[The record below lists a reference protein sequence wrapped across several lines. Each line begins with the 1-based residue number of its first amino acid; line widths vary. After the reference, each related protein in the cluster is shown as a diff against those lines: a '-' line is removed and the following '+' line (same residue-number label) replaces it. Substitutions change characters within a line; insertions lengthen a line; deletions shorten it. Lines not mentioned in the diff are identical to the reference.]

1 MRTHSAPPDEHAGIF
16 ELGGNGVRA
25 NTTSQVLPL
34 RGIPEGPLSSFP
46 RSDHSQSTDNQGSPK
61 PNASSDHGAQIPSF
75 IEKQSDGKPP
85 EASSADR
92 SIPLGPPLQM
102 TQSSVP
108 QDSQRGYS
116 QQFSPNFSTQS
127 RMGQPRPPEI
137 GDRNKIAHVMP
148 MSHSPRIAAPPMPYY
163 GPLIM
168 PGHQMGAIPMQ
179 PFPMF
184 YQRFDPL
191 CLQLTDF

>member
-25 NTTSQVLPL
+25 SATSQVLPL
-34 RGIPEGPLSSFP
+34 RGIPEGAPSFS
-46 RSDHSQSTDNQGSPK
+46 SDHSQPDDNQGSPK
-61 PNASSDHGAQIPSF
+61 PNTNSDHGAQIPSF
-75 IEKQSDGKPP
+75 IEKQSDGKPS

-92 SIPLGPPLQM
+92 SIALGQPLQ
-102 TQSSVP
+102 THPSVP

-137 GDRNKIAHVMP
+137 GDRNKITHVMP
-148 MSHSPRIAAPPMPYY
+148 MSHSPRIAPPPMPYY

-184 YQRFDPL
+184 YQRFDSLFHPL
-191 CLQLTDF
+191 TNF